1 MSVADQSGVVANEH
15 TTAGAALPTG
25 LELLAQSAQLQ
36 SLRKTLEGQDLGEEV
51 PRASI
56 LFNLLLG

>member
-15 TTAGAALPTG
+15 DIAGAALPTG
-25 LELLAQSAQLQ
+25 LELLARSAQLQ

-56 LFNLLLG
+56 LLNLLLG